1 MRQFWSMRAC
11 ASSATA
17 CEYKAAMMGGVLDG
31 LSVWQVIAWIGM
43 AASVWFSLTAMYSG
57 WDFFTRRRTEDE
69 PSPDWTP
76 AVTVLKPLKGLDP
89 ELAENL
95 ATFCQQEYAPL
106 QIVFG
111 VADARRSRRRRG
123 ARTAAAYPALD
134 IELIIDPRLH
144 GTNDKVSNLINM
156 YRAAKH
162 DVLVLADEDIR
173 VPRGYLRRVV
183 APLRD
188 ERIGLVTCM
197 YRARP
202 ARANLPT
209 RLWCLTINTTLTPQ
223 ILVARKVETPTYAFG
238 ATMALRRSTLEAVH
252 GFEEIASM
260 LADDYQ
266 LGNRIAAR
274 GLRLWLSECV
284 VDTILEI
291 GSWRGLLHHQLRR
304 ARTNRSH
311 RPIGYFGTVITPGA
325 AVGRRESPR
334 RRHHRGDARHV
345 YAHARHPAGRRGAC
359 GAPLP
364 RCVPAFSGP
373 VPGVAQRCAAVPRV
387 GARLLWQQRLVARPP
402 LPHLEDGGG
411 QGGACRPVAGVAAQG
426 AVSAGHETTAI
437 PQHGFRPLPLRIT
450 EFGKPTSAFRFALCT
465 HVEGGGTTRRPRAT
479 AQSPTEPVRR
489 GGMARPPPGNRI
501 PRLSLAPSRLEAD
514 CFWSPLQWTVAEAA
528 EQPHLSF

>member
-1 MRQFWSMRAC
+1 
-11 ASSATA
+11 
-17 CEYKAAMMGGVLDG
+17 MMGGVLDG
-31 LSVWQVIAWIGM
+31 LSVWQVIAWVGM

-69 PSPDWTP
+69 PSPEWTP

-111 VADARRSRRRRG
+111 VADA
-123 ARTAAAYPALD
+123 ADPAVAVVRTLQRLHPGLD

-173 VPRGYLRRVV
+173 VPRGYLRRVI

-202 ARANLPT
+202 ARANLAT

-238 ATMALRRSTLEAVH
+238 ATMALRRSTLAAVQ

-311 RPIGYFGTVITPGA
+311 RPLGYFGTVLTQGLPWVVVNLLAGGITGVTLA
-325 AVGRRESPR
+325 TSTLTLGIRLVA
-334 RRHHRGDARHV
+334 ARHV
-345 YAHARHPAGRRGAC
+345 ARRYLGVPLRSADVCLVLLNDALLFLVWALGFFGNSVWWRGRRFRILKTGEAKAVPAG
-359 GAPLP
+359 PLL
-364 RCVPAFSGP
+364 AS
-373 VPGVAQRCAAVPRV
+373 
-387 GARLLWQQRLVARPP
+387 LLKGR
-402 LPHLEDGGG
+402 
-411 QGGACRPVAGVAAQG
+411 
-426 AVSAGHETTAI
+426 
-437 PQHGFRPLPLRIT
+437 
-450 EFGKPTSAFRFALCT
+450 
-465 HVEGGGTTRRPRAT
+465 
-479 AQSPTEPVRR
+479 
-489 GGMARPPPGNRI
+489 
-501 PRLSLAPSRLEAD
+501 
-514 CFWSPLQWTVAEAA
+514 
-528 EQPHLSF
+528 